1 LPSLKRR
8 CKSRNPKFC
17 NVAGL
22 DKYCRTATEQEI
34 IASVKKHQTVTKAA
48 EVLGYSGERYL
59 YAVVSR
65 VRKRAEVGDFDH
77 EGIVIPDGHEIS
89 GVSSLVRQPTD
100 DGQVVLQWVKT
111 KADAKLAERL
121 LDEARAAMVEG
132 LGREKAVKP
141 PKAQPD
147 DLLNLYILTD
157 YHLGM
162 YAWDQETGGESW
174 STEKA
179 EEVLMRWLGYAIK
192 TAPAARTAVLGQLG
206 DFLHWDGDISGPVT
220 PRNKHVLDADTRFAK
235 VVRVAI
241 RVTRKIIQALLK
253 KHESVHIIMAEGNHD
268 PAASVWLREMFYAWY
283 ADEPRVTVDR
293 SPAPYYAYE
302 HGDTSLFFHHGH
314 KRRPSQLDDVFVGRF
329 REMFGR
335 TKFSYG
341 HAGHMHHDLVKEG
354 NLMRVEQH
362 RTLAASDSYSSG
374 LGFTSGRSAPVITY
388 SKKYGE
394 VGRLQ
399 VTPEMLA

>member
-1 LPSLKRR
+1 M
-8 CKSRNPKFC
+8 
-17 NVAGL
+17 
-22 DKYCRTATEQEI
+22 RTR
-34 IASVKKHQTVTKAA
+34 VKKHCNVIGLERHCQSSVETQIVAAIKKHETVDAAAKA
-48 EVLGYSGERYL
+48 LGYTAPRYL
-59 YAVVSR
+59 YTVVAKL
-65 VRKRAEVGDFDH
+65 RKRAEVGDYDH
-77 EGIVIPDGHEIS
+77 EGIVIPDGHEIA

-100 DGQVVLQWVKT
+100 DGHVVLQWVKT

-132 LGREKAVKP
+132 LGREKAIKP
-141 PKAQPD
+141 PKGQPD
-147 DLLNLYILTD
+147 DLANLYILTD

-162 YAWDQETGGESW
+162 YSWAEETGENW
-174 STEKA
+174 STDKA
-179 EEVLMRWLGYAIK
+179 EQFLMRWLGYAIK
-192 TAPAARTAVLGQLG
+192 TASAARTAILGQLG
-206 DFLHWDGDISGPVT
+206 DFLHWDGLEAVP

-241 RVTRKIIQALLK
+241 RVTRRIIRALLE
-253 KHESVHIIMAEGNHD
+253 KHETVHIIMAEGNHD
-268 PAASVWLREMFYAWY
+268 PAASVWLREMFFAWY

-293 SPAPYYAYE
+293 SPSPYYAYE

-314 KRRPSQLDDVFVGRF
+314 KRRPNQIDDVFVGRF
-329 REMFGR
+329 REVFGR

-341 HAGHMHHDLVKEG
+341 HMGHMHHDLVKEG

-374 LGFTSGRSAPVITY
+374 LGFSSGRSAPVITY

-399 VTPEMLA
+399 ITPEMLS